1 MEPLVKKDTF
11 GEVKVG
17 KGIRREEQRL
27 NSSCAAVMDRELAEL
42 PQQELLRLAMKELNL
57 TREGIAARIHA
68 PLRSLNKWLL
78 PENSADF
85 RPMPDLGKA
94 FVRDIIRWSRK
105 S

>member
-1 MEPLVKKDTF
+1 MCTAE
-11 GEVKVG
+11 
-17 KGIRREEQRL
+17 
-27 NSSCAAVMDRELAEL
+27 MDRELAEL

-78 PENSADF
+78 PANSADF

-94 FVRDIIRWSRK
+94 FVRDIIQWNRK

>member
-1 MEPLVKKDTF
+1 M
-11 GEVKVG
+11 G
-17 KGIRREEQRL
+17 KGIRSEEQRL
-27 NSSCAAVMDRELAEL
+27 SWSGSAMMDRELAEL

-94 FVRDIIRWSRK
+94 FVRDIIRWNRK
-105 S
+105 P

>member
-1 MEPLVKKDTF
+1 M
-11 GEVKVG
+11 VG
-17 KGIRREEQRL
+17 KGNRDEQQL
-27 NSSCAAVMDRELAEL
+27 STELDSHEARKEL
-42 PQQELLRLAMKELNL
+42 DSLSQQDLLRLAMKELNL

-94 FVRDIIRWSRK
+94 FVRDIIRWNRK